1 MGMNRWAAAL
11 RLTGIGFYIVACILL
26 GVFAG
31 LWLDGKLDT
40 SPLFIIL
47 GLVLGLGLAVFGVY
61 RLIRPLMTDKQDRE
75 KDQ

>member
-1 MGMNRWAAAL
+1 MNRWAAAL

-26 GVFAG
+26 GVFSG

-47 GLVLGLGLAVFGVY
+47 GLVLGLGLAVFGIY
-61 RLIRPLMTDKQDRE
+61 RMIRPLMTDKQDRE